1 MSDELVVIQNCVS
14 DLEAD
19 LVISELADAG
29 IEAVITQATRG
40 TDAVPS
46 MDFVTGV
53 DVAVRAEDADAARAF
68 LELRPGE
75 PTEPAEPIETE

>member
-1 MSDELVVIQNCVS
+1 MSDELVIIQNCVS

-29 IEAVITQATRG
+29 I
-40 TDAVPS
+40 DAVVTRATMGPDAYPS

-53 DVAVRAEDADAARAF
+53 DVAVRAEDVEAARAF
-68 LELRPGE
+68 LELRP
-75 PTEPAEPIETE
+75 TEPE

>member
-1 MSDELVVIQNCVS
+1 MSDELVVIQNCIS

-29 IEAVITQATRG
+29 IDAVITQATMSA
-40 TDAVPS
+40 DAYPS
-46 MDFVTGV
+46 MGFVTGV

-68 LELRPGE
+68 LELRPNE
-75 PTEPAEPIETE
+75 HE